1 MQTVTGVNVGDDVLF
16 YEQENVPLAAKVTG
30 LLPDGVSMLAVF
42 KPGEMIIHPNSG
54 TYSEDGKA
62 GTFRKK

>member
-16 YEQENVPLAAKVTG
+16 YEVEYVPLAAKVTA
-30 LLPDGVSMLAVF
+30 LLPDGVAVLAVF
-42 KPGEMIIHPNSG
+42 KPGETTIYPNSG

-62 GTFRKK
+62 GTFRK